1 MIDLP
6 AQFVGRMKN
15 ELGGEADEFFAS
27 YDLPAAKAIRVN
39 TLKTTVERF
48 KEISPFALQP
58 VPWES
63 SGFYVE
69 DEKPGKSLA
78 FAAGLFYVQ
87 EPSAAFAASTML
99 S

>member
-48 KEISPFALQP
+48 RGDVQKGAKRRRR
-58 VPWES
+58 
-63 SGFYVE
+63 VE
-69 DEKPGKSLA
+69 
-78 FAAGLFYVQ
+78 
-87 EPSAAFAASTML
+87 
-99 S
+99 